1 LVELDGTT
9 EYSNVIAL
17 EVKGDKKPYIFY
29 PNPVTEVLTYQFT
42 AEQGGDVMI
51 EVMDAL
57 GRVLKSENKNSVA
70 GSNKFFID
78 MSNLVSGT
86 YSIRVRHLQSA
97 EMHTDI
103 IIKN

>member
-1 LVELDGTT
+1 VEIDGTN

-17 EVKGDKKPYIFY
+17 EIKGDKKPYIFY
-29 PNPVTEVLTYQFT
+29 PNPVTEVLTYQFST
-42 AEQGGDVMI
+42 EQGGDVII

-70 GSNKFFID
+70 GSNQLFID
-78 MSNLVSGT
+78 MSNLIPGT

-97 EMHTDI
+97 EMHLDI
-103 IIKN
+103 IIKR